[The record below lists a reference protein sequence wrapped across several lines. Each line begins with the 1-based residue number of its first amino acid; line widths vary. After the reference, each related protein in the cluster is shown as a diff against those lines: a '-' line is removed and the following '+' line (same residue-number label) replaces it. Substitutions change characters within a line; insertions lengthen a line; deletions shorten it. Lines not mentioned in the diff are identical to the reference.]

1 MTVTPP
7 NSMVS
12 EKSVIG
18 SLLIDPNMF
27 HFVENTLTA
36 SDFYSQKNGKIYA
49 ILLDM
54 HKKSEKIDIVT
65 LSVKLKNFGKF
76 DEYGGNAGIIE
87 YTEGL
92 FI

>member
-1 MTVTPP
+1 MNITPP

-18 SLLIDPNMF
+18 SILLEPAMLHVI
-27 HFVENTLTA
+27 ENSLSY
-36 SDFYSQKNGKIYA
+36 SDFYSQKHGKIYE

-54 HKKSEKIDIVT
+54 HRKSEKIDVIT
-65 LSVKLKNFGKF
+65 LSVKLRNCGKF

-87 YTEGL
+87 YTDGL